1 MTVDIQ
7 DKKED
12 ITQMAQVEF
21 LNFQNQVSKRVNPN
35 PNLSRKK
42 YKRLLKL
49 SGV

>member
-7 DKKED
+7 DKKEN

-21 LNFQNQVSKRVNPN
+21 LNFQNQVGKRVNPN
-35 PNLSRKK
+35 SNLPRKK

>member
-7 DKKED
+7 DKKEN

-21 LNFQNQVSKRVNPN
+21 LNFQNQVGKWVNPN
-35 PNLSRKK
+35 SNLPRKK